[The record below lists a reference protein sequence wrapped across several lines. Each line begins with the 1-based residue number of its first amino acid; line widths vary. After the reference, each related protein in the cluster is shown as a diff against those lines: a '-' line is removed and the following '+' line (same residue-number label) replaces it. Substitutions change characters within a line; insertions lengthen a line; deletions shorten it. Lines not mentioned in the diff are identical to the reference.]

1 MSTKLTDELYMTKE
15 EITAIYE
22 EILQRVFEEVEP
34 MIANRWVIMENKDVF
49 YDNEVAALFPK
60 FSNFNNLQ
68 LYSSDSEKEINK
80 AITSH
85 FGNGFKWEIIEWEEK
100 IRSIHN
106 GISFPFKGSNYGR
119 IYYKNNSDCFESLI
133 KKNSSIYYHDLDG
146 ENFQNGCYIATPIA
160 IHRLNGINSKKVS
173 SEKAFKLWLRNGLI
187 PLRLKNKKEYEILL
201 SYPLINSGK
210 FEIKDGLMKISDEIN
225 EEDLRKLSLGLKISS
240 EEIKKSLLEE
250 DSERADILKY
260 PSKIIHDINEGHWSL
275 WEPLNKKEY
284 FKVKLPEKLVA
295 RNPKS
300 SIIDGIVGIDFGTK
314 STVVAYQ
321 KDSIHTMPMRVGT
334 GDLSKAVEKV
344 HYENPTIMEF
354 KDLLSFIIDYKEKNG
369 RPYTNWEDIRVS
381 HSAFNSLK
389 DSTSSKDYG
398 AFLNELKQWAGNK
411 EKRLKIIDKTGYMK
425 DIKPYLELKEDDFNP
440 IEIYAYYL
448 GLYINN
454 MHNGIYMNYSLSF
467 PVTYELEIRNKIIE
481 SFARGLKKSLPES
494 LLEQKDVME
503 KFRVEMGASEPAA
516 YAITALTKYE
526 FKPEDDEKVFY
537 GIFDFGG
544 GTTDFDFGIWREA
557 QGAKERRYDYVIEH
571 FGAGGD
577 RYLGG
582 ENLLEL
588 LAFEVFKKNVEN
600 GLREKEIP
608 FTLPP
613 ECREFTGSEMLL
625 SKSREAN
632 LNTKNLME
640 KLRPFWEGD
649 ETYEKGLKVDL
660 YNKNEEL
667 ISQYPLTIEIEELK
681 TILENRIN
689 KGVINFFESLRM
701 AFNNSKIKDVNK
713 VNIFLAGNSSKSP
726 IVLDLFQKAIEKEV
740 QSSIDKSLKKEF
752 FEIFP
757 ALGTKESF
765 EKMKERKIEHDEN
778 DMEAPTGKTGVAF
791 GLIESRKGGS
801 ILVVDENI
809 SDKNIKFKYYLGE
822 SRKKQFKVIVERE
835 TDYNTWIEFIDA
847 GEDKFEL
854 YYTDQPRAS
863 TNKMNIADES
873 IKLKRLDIDVINEEA
888 MVYIRLVSPSVIEY
902 VVALEKNIK
911 LEKYLGKIQQIQ
923 LS

>member
-1 MSTKLTDELYMTKE
+1 MSTKLTDELYLSKE
-15 EITAIYE
+15 EVIVAYE
-22 EILQRVFEEVEP
+22 EIFQRVFEEVET
-34 MIANRWVIMENKDVF
+34 MVKKRWIKMENKNVF

-60 FSNFNNLQ
+60 FSNFNNLR
-68 LYSSDSEKEINK
+68 LYSTTSEKEINK
-80 AITSH
+80 AITNH
-85 FGNGFKWEIIEWEEK
+85 FGNGLKWEIIEWEEK
-100 IRSIHN
+100 IRSIHV
-106 GISFPFKGSNYGR
+106 GIKFPFKGITNGR
-119 IYYKNNSDCFESLI
+119 INYLNNNDDYSSLV
-133 KKNSSIYYHDLDG
+133 KKSNVINYHDLDG
-146 ENFQNGCYIATPIA
+146 SSLGSETGTPIA
-160 IHRLNGINSKKVS
+160 ICRLNGVNSKEVS
-173 SEKAFKLWLRNGLI
+173 SEKAFKFFLKNGLI
-187 PLRLKNKKEYEILL
+187 PLGIKNKKEYVTLL
-201 SYPLINSGK
+201 NLTIINNGN
-210 FEIKDGLMKISDEIN
+210 FEIKNGVVKISDKITK
-225 EEDLRKLSLGLKISS
+225 EELRELSLNLKISS

-275 WEPLNKKEY
+275 WEPLNKENY
-284 FKVKLPEKLVA
+284 FKVQLTEKLVA

-334 GDLSKAVEKV
+334 GDLSKAVEKN

-354 KDLLSFIIDYKEKNG
+354 KDLLRFIIDYGEKNG
-369 RPYTNWEDIRVS
+369 RPYTNWEDVSVS
-381 HSAFNSLK
+381 HNAFNSLK
-389 DSTSSKDYG
+389 DSAKSKDYG
-398 AFLNELKQWAGNK
+398 AYLNELKQWAGNK

-425 DIKPYLELKEDDFNP
+425 DIKPYLELDENDFDP

-467 PVTYELEIRNKIIE
+467 PVTYELEIRDKIIE
-481 SFARGLKKSLPES
+481 SFSNGLRKSLPES
-494 LLEQKDVME
+494 LLEQKDAME

-588 LAFEVFKKNVEN
+588 LAFEVFKRNVEN

-613 ECREFTGSEMLL
+613 ECRAFTGSEILL
-625 SKSREAN
+625 SRSREAN

-640 KLRPFWEGD
+640 KLRAFWEGE

-667 ISQYPLTIEIEELK
+667 VQQHPLTIDIEELK
-681 TILENRIN
+681 SILESRIN

-701 AFNNSKIKDVNK
+701 AFNNSKIKNINK

-726 IVLDLFQKAIEKEV
+726 IVLDLFQKAIEKEI
-740 QSSIDKSLKKEF
+740 QSSDDKSLKKEF

-765 EKMKERKIEHDEN
+765 EKMKERKIECDEN
-778 DMEAPTGKTGVAF
+778 NMEAPTGKTGVAF
-791 GLIESRKGGS
+791 GLIESRKGGN
-801 ILVVDENI
+801 ILVIDENI
-809 SDKNIKFKYYLGE
+809 GDANIKFKYYLGE
-822 SRKKQFKVIVERE
+822 NRKKQFKVVIERE
-835 TDYNTWIEFIDA
+835 IEYNKWIEFIDA
-847 GEDKFEL
+847 SEDKFEL
-854 YYTDQPRAS
+854 YYTDQPMAS
-863 TNKMNIADES
+863 TNKMNIVDES
-873 IKLKRLDIDVINEEA
+873 IRLKRLDIDFVDEDA

-902 VVALEKNIK
+902 VVALEAEIKN
-911 LEKYLGKIQQIQ
+911 EKYLGKVQQIQ
-923 LS
+923 LN

>member
-1 MSTKLTDELYMTKE
+1 MSTKLTDELYLSKE
-15 EITAIYE
+15 EVIVAYE
-22 EILQRVFEEVEP
+22 EIFQRVFEEVET
-34 MIANRWVIMENKDVF
+34 MVKKRWIKMENKNVF
-49 YDNEVAALFPK
+49 YDNEVAALFPR
-60 FSNFNNLQ
+60 FSNFNNLR
-68 LYSSDSEKEINK
+68 LYSTTSEKEINK
-80 AITSH
+80 AITNH
-85 FGNGFKWEIIEWEEK
+85 FGNGLKWEIIEWEEK
-100 IRSIHN
+100 IRSIHV
-106 GISFPFKGSNYGR
+106 GIKFPFKGITNGR
-119 IYYKNNSDCFESLI
+119 INYLNNNDDYSSLV
-133 KKNSSIYYHDLDG
+133 KKSNVINYHDLDG
-146 ENFQNGCYIATPIA
+146 SSLGSGTGTPIA
-160 IHRLNGINSKKVS
+160 ICRLNGVNSKEVS
-173 SEKAFKLWLRNGLI
+173 SEKAFKFFLKNGLI
-187 PLRLKNKKEYEILL
+187 PLGIKNKKEYVTLL
-201 SYPLINSGK
+201 NLTIINNGN
-210 FEIKDGLMKISDEIN
+210 FEIKNGIVKISDKITK
-225 EEDLRKLSLGLKISS
+225 EELRELSLNLEISS

-250 DSERADILKY
+250 DNERADILKY

-275 WEPLNKKEY
+275 WEPLNKENY
-284 FKVKLPEKLVA
+284 FKVQLTEKLVA

-334 GDLSKAVEKV
+334 GDLSKAVEKK

-354 KDLLSFIIDYKEKNG
+354 KDLLSFIIDYGEKNG
-369 RPYTNWEDIRVS
+369 RPYTNWEDVSVS
-381 HSAFNSLK
+381 HNAFNSLK
-389 DSTSSKDYG
+389 DSAKSKDYG
-398 AFLNELKQWAGNK
+398 AYLNELKQWAGNK
-411 EKRLKIIDKTGYMK
+411 EKRLKVIDKTGYMK
-425 DIKPYLELKEDDFNP
+425 DIKPYLELDENDFDP

-467 PVTYELEIRNKIIE
+467 PVTYELEIRDKIIE
-481 SFARGLKKSLPES
+481 SFSNGLRKSLPES
-494 LLEQKDVME
+494 LLEQKDAME

-557 QGAKERRYDYVIEH
+557 QGTKERRYDYVIEH

-588 LAFEVFKKNVEN
+588 LAFEVFKRNVEN

-613 ECREFTGSEMLL
+613 ECREFTGSEILL

-640 KLRPFWEGD
+640 KLRAFWEGE

-667 ISQYPLTIEIEELK
+667 VQQHPLTVDTEELK
-681 TILENRIN
+681 SILESRIN

-701 AFNNSKIKDVNK
+701 AFNNSKIKDINK
-713 VNIFLAGNSSKSP
+713 VNIFLAGNSSKSS
-726 IVLDLFQKAIEKEV
+726 IVLNLFQKAIEREV
-740 QSSIDKSLKKEF
+740 QSSIDNSLKNEF

-765 EKMKERKIEHDEN
+765 EKMKERKIEYDEN

-791 GLIESRKGGS
+791 GLIESRKGGN
-801 ILVVDENI
+801 ILVIDENI
-809 SDKNIKFKYYLGE
+809 GDANIKFKYYLGE
-822 SRKKQFKVIVERE
+822 NRKKQFKVVIERE
-835 TDYNTWIEFIDA
+835 IEYNKWIEFIDA
-847 GEDKFEL
+847 SENKFEL
-854 YYTDQPRAS
+854 YYTDQPMAS
-863 TNKMNIADES
+863 TNKMNIVDES
-873 IKLKRLDIDVINEEA
+873 IRLKRLDIDFVDEDA

-902 VVALEKNIK
+902 VVALEADIKN
-911 LEKYLGKIQQIQ
+911 EKYLGKVQQIQ
-923 LS
+923 LN

>member
-1 MSTKLTDELYMTKE
+1 MSTKLTDELYLSKE
-15 EITAIYE
+15 EVIDTYE
-22 EILQRVFEEVEP
+22 EILQRVFEEVET
-34 MIANRWVIMENKDVF
+34 MVKKRWVKMENKNVF

-60 FSNFNNLQ
+60 FSDFNNFQ
-68 LYSSDSEKEINK
+68 LYNNTSEKEINK
-80 AITSH
+80 AIKDH
-85 FGNGFKWEIIEWEEK
+85 FGNGLKWEIIEWEEK
-100 IRSIHN
+100 IRSIHI
-106 GISFPFKGSNYGR
+106 GIKFPFKGISNGR
-119 IYYKNNSDCFESLI
+119 INYINNNDDYRSLV
-133 KKNSSIYYHDLDG
+133 KKSNGINYHDLDG
-146 ENFQNGCYIATPIA
+146 SSLGSGTGTPIA
-160 IHRLNGINSKKVS
+160 ICRLNGVNSKAVS
-173 SEKAFKLWLRNGLI
+173 SEKAFKLFLKNDLI
-187 PLRLKNKKEYEILL
+187 PLGLKNKEEYKMLL
-201 SYPLINSGK
+201 NISSINNEA
-210 FEIKDGLMKISDEIN
+210 FEIKNGIIKISDKITK
-225 EEDLRKLSLGLKISS
+225 EEVRELSSNLKISS

-250 DSERADILKY
+250 DKERADILKY
-260 PSKIIHDINEGHWSL
+260 PSKIINDINEGHWSL
-275 WEPLNKKEY
+275 WEPLNKENY
-284 FKVKLPEKLVA
+284 FKVQLTEKFVA

-300 SIIDGIVGIDFGTK
+300 SIVDGIVGIDFGTK
-314 STVVAYQ
+314 NTVVAYQ

-334 GDLSKAVEKV
+334 GDLSKEVEKK

-354 KDLLSFIIDYKEKNG
+354 EDLLKFIMDYRGKSG
-369 RPYTNWEDIRVS
+369 RPYTNWQNIRVS
-381 HSAFNSLK
+381 HSAFNNLKQSL
-389 DSTSSKDYG
+389 SSKDYG
-398 AFLNELKQWAGNK
+398 AYLNELKQWAGNK
-411 EKRLKIIDKTGYMK
+411 EKRLKIVDKTGYMK
-425 DIKPYLELKEDDFNP
+425 DLKPYLELDENEFDP

-467 PVTYELEIRNKIIE
+467 PVTYELEIRDKIIE
-481 SFARGLKKSLPES
+481 SFSNGLRKSLPES

-503 KFRVEMGASEPAA
+503 KFKVEMGASEPAA

-613 ECREFTGSEMLL
+613 ECREFTGSEVLL
-625 SKSREAN
+625 SNSREAS

-640 KLRPFWEGD
+640 KLRPFWEGE
-649 ETYEKGLKVDL
+649 ETYEEGLKVDL

-667 ISQYPLTIEIEELK
+667 VQRHPLTVDIEELK
-681 TILENRIN
+681 SILENRIN

-701 AFNNSKIKDVNK
+701 AFSNSKIKDINK

-740 QSSIDKSLKKEF
+740 ESSIDSSLKKEF

-765 EKMKERKIEHDEN
+765 EKMNEREIKFDEN

-791 GLIESRKGGS
+791 GLIESRKGGD
-801 ILVVDENI
+801 ILVIDENI
-809 SDKNIKFKYYLGE
+809 VDENIKFKYYLGE
-822 SRKKQFKVIVERE
+822 SRKKQFRVIINRE
-835 TDYNTWIEFIDA
+835 KKYGEWVEFIDA

-854 YYTDQPRAS
+854 YYTDQPMAS

-873 IKLKRLDIDVINEEA
+873 IRLKRLDIDFVDEDA
-888 MVYIRLVSPSVIEY
+888 MVYVRLVSPSVVEY
-902 VVALEKNIK
+902 VVALEEEIK
-911 LEKYLGKIQQIQ
+911 AEKYLGKVQQIQ
-923 LS
+923 LN

>member
-1 MSTKLTDELYMTKE
+1 MSTKLIDELYMTKE
-15 EITAIYE
+15 EITTIYE
-22 EILQRVFEEVEP
+22 EILQRVFEEVEL
-34 MIANRWVIMENKDVF
+34 MIKNRWVIMENKEVF
-49 YDNEVAALFPK
+49 YDNEVVALFPK
-60 FSNFNNLQ
+60 FTQFDNLQ
-68 LYSSDSEKEINK
+68 LNNSISEKEINRD
-80 AITSH
+80 ITTH
-85 FGNGFKWEIIEWEEK
+85 FGNGVKWEIIEWEEK
-100 IRSIHN
+100 IRSIHK
-106 GISFPFKGSNYGR
+106 GVFFPFKGSLGGR
-119 IYYKNNSDCFESLI
+119 IYYKNNSDDYMSLV
-133 KKNSSIYYHDLDG
+133 KKNNLIHYHDLDDDDG
-146 ENFQNGCYIATPIA
+146 FGSGPGTPIA
-160 IHRLNGINSKKVS
+160 ISRLNGVNSKEVS

-187 PLRLKNKKEYEILL
+187 PMGLKNKKEYEMLL
-201 SYPLINSGK
+201 NSPLTNSGK
-210 FEIKDGLMKISDEIN
+210 FKVKDGLMKISDEIS
-225 EEDLRKLSLGLKISS
+225 EEDFRKLSFGLKVSY

-250 DSERADILKY
+250 DKERADILKY

-284 FKVKLPEKLVA
+284 FKVKLSEKLVA

-300 SIIDGIVGIDFGTK
+300 SVIDGIVGIDFGTK

-334 GDLSKAVEKV
+334 GDLSKAVEKD
-344 HYENPTIMEF
+344 HYENPTIIEF
-354 KDLLSFIIDYKEKNG
+354 KDLLGFIIDYKEKNG
-369 RPYTNWEDIRVS
+369 RPYTNWEDVRVS

-398 AFLNELKQWAGNK
+398 AYLNELKQWAGDK

-425 DIKPYLELKEDDFNP
+425 DIKPYLELDEDDFDP

-454 MHNGIYMNYSLSF
+454 MHNGIYMSYSLSF

-481 SFARGLKKSLPES
+481 SFTKGLKKSLPES

-557 QGAKERRYDYVIEH
+557 QGVKERRYDYVIEH

-577 RYLGG
+577 KYLGG

-600 GLREKEIP
+600 GLRKKEIP
-608 FTLPP
+608 FTLPS
-613 ECREFTGSEMLL
+613 ECREFIGSEMLL

-640 KLRPFWEGD
+640 ALRPFWEED

-660 YNKNEEL
+660 YDKNEEVVSKHSL
-667 ISQYPLTIEIEELK
+667 IVEVEDLK
-681 TILENRIN
+681 AILESRIN

-701 AFNNSKIKDVNK
+701 AFNNSKIKNINK

-726 IVLDLFQKAIEKEV
+726 IVLKLFQKAIEKEV
-740 QSSIDKSLKKEF
+740 QSSIDNSLKEEF

-765 EKMKERKIEHDEN
+765 EKMKERKIEYDEN
-778 DMEAPTGKTGVAF
+778 NMEAPTGKTGVAF
-791 GLIESRKGGS
+791 GLIESRKGGN
-801 ILVVDENI
+801 ILVIDENI

-822 SRKKQFKVIVERE
+822 SRKKQFRVVIERE
-835 TDYNTWIEFIDA
+835 AEYNTWIEFIDA

-873 IKLKRLDIDVINEEA
+873 IRLKRLDIDFVDEDA
-888 MVYIRLVSPSVIEY
+888 MVYIRIVSPSVIEY
-902 VVALEKNIK
+902 VVALEVDIKN
-911 LEKYLGKIQQIQ
+911 EKYLGKVQQIQ
-923 LS
+923 LN

>member
-15 EITAIYE
+15 EITTIYE
-22 EILQRVFEEVEP
+22 EMLQRVFEEVEI
-34 MIANRWVIMENKDVF
+34 MIKNRWVIMENRDVF
-49 YDNEVAALFPK
+49 YDNEVVALFPK
-60 FSNFNNLQ
+60 FTKFNNLQ
-68 LYSSDSEKEINK
+68 ISTSASEKEINRD
-80 AITSH
+80 ITNH
-85 FGNGFKWEIIEWEEK
+85 FRNGVKWEIIEWEEK
-100 IRSIHN
+100 IRSIHK
-106 GISFPFKGSNYGR
+106 GVFFPFKGSWDGR
-119 IYYKNNSDCFESLI
+119 ISYKNNNDDCMSLV
-133 KKNSSIYYHDLDG
+133 KNNNLIRYHNLSGDCMG
-146 ENFQNGCYIATPIA
+146 SGVGTPIA
-160 IHRLNGINSKKVS
+160 ICRLNGVNSKKVS

-187 PLRLKNKKEYEILL
+187 PLGLKDKKEYEMLL
-201 SYPLINSGK
+201 NSPLINSGK
-210 FEIKDGLMKISDEIN
+210 FKVKDGLVKISDEIS
-225 EEDLRKLSLGLKISS
+225 EEDFRKLSFGLKISY

-250 DSERADILKY
+250 DKERADILKY

-300 SIIDGIVGIDFGTK
+300 SVIDGIVGIDFGTK

-334 GDLSKAVEKV
+334 GDLSKAVEKD

-398 AFLNELKQWAGNK
+398 AYLNELKQWAGNK

-425 DIKPYLELKEDDFNP
+425 DIKTYLELDENDFDP

-467 PVTYELEIRNKIIE
+467 PVTYELEIRDKIIE
-481 SFARGLKKSLPES
+481 SFSNGLRKSLPES

-526 FKPEDDEKVFY
+526 FKPEEDEKVFY

-588 LAFEVFKKNVEN
+588 LAFEVFKRNVEN

-613 ECREFTGSEMLL
+613 ECREFTGSEILI

-660 YNKNEEL
+660 YNKSETVV
-667 ISQYPLTIEIEELK
+667 SKHSLTIDIEELK
-681 TILENRIN
+681 SILESRIN

-701 AFNNSKIKDVNK
+701 AFNNSKIKDINK

-726 IVLDLFQKAIEKEV
+726 IVLDLFQKAIEKEI
-740 QSSIDKSLKKEF
+740 QSSDDKSLKKEF

-765 EKMKERKIEHDEN
+765 EKMKERKIEYDEN

-791 GLIESRKGGS
+791 GLIESRKGGN
-801 ILVVDENI
+801 ILVIDENI
-809 SDKNIKFKYYLGE
+809 GDANIKFKYYLGE
-822 SRKKQFKVIVERE
+822 SRKKQFKVIVGRE
-835 TDYNTWIEFIDA
+835 IEYNKWIEFIDA
-847 GEDKFEL
+847 SEDKFEL
-854 YYTDQPRAS
+854 YYTDQPMAS
-863 TNKMNIADES
+863 TNKMNIVDES
-873 IKLKRLDIDVINEEA
+873 IRLKRLDIDFVDEDA

-902 VVALEKNIK
+902 VVALEAEIKN
-911 LEKYLGKIQQIQ
+911 EKYLGKVQQMQ
-923 LS
+923 LN

>member
-1 MSTKLTDELYMTKE
+1 MNTKLTDDLYLTKKQI
-15 EITAIYE
+15 ITIYE
-22 EILQRVFEEVEP
+22 EKLQEVFDEIEP
-34 MIANRWVIMENKDVF
+34 MIKKRWVMMENKEVF
-49 YDNEVAALFPK
+49 YDDEVAALFPK
-60 FSNFNNLQ
+60 FSQFNNLP
-68 LYSSDSEKEINK
+68 LSSSTSEKEINK
-80 AITSH
+80 SITSH
-85 FGNGFKWEIIEWEEK
+85 FGNGFKWEIIEWNEK

-106 GISFPFKGSNYGR
+106 GINFPFKGPNYAR
-119 IYYKNNSDCFESLI
+119 ISYKNNSDDYCSLV
-133 KKNSSIYYHDLDG
+133 KKNNLIYYHDLDG
-146 ENFQNGCYIATPIA
+146 NNLNSGAGTPIA
-160 IHRLNGINSKKVS
+160 ICRLNRINSQKVS
-173 SEKAFKLWLRNGLI
+173 SEKSFKLWLQNGLI
-187 PLRLKNKKEYEILL
+187 PIGLKNKKVYKMLL
-201 SYPLINSGK
+201 NSPLINSGRFK
-210 FEIKDGLMKISDEIN
+210 ITNGLIKIDGEIN
-225 EEDLRKLSLGLKISS
+225 DEEFKRLSSGLKISS
-240 EEIKKSLLEE
+240 EEITQILLEE
-250 DSERADILKY
+250 DNERADILNY
-260 PSKIIHDINEGHWSL
+260 SSKIINDINEGHWSL

-284 FKVKLPEKLVA
+284 LNVKLSEKLVA
-295 RNPKS
+295 RDPKS

-334 GDLSKAVEKV
+334 GNLLKAVEKH

-354 KDLLSFIIDYKEKNG
+354 KDLLSFIIDYNEKNG
-369 RPYTNWEDIRVS
+369 RPHTSWEDVRVS
-381 HSAFNSLK
+381 HSAFNNLR

-398 AFLNELKQWAGNK
+398 AYLNELKQWAGNTD
-411 EKRLKIIDKTGYMK
+411 KRLTIVDKTGYMK
-425 DIKPYLELKEDDFNP
+425 EIKPFLKLDEDDFDP

-454 MHNGIYMNYSLSF
+454 MHNGIYLNYSLSF
-467 PVTYELEIRNKIIE
+467 PVTYEVEIRNKIIA
-481 SFARGLKKSLPES
+481 SFKRGLKKSLPET
-494 LLEQKDVME
+494 LLEQENIME
-503 KFRVEMGASEPAA
+503 NFKVEMGASEPAA

-577 RYLGG
+577 KYLGG

-588 LAFEVFKKNVEN
+588 LAFEVFKKNAEN

-613 ECREFTGSEMLL
+613 ECREFIGSEILL
-625 SKSREAN
+625 AKSREAN

-640 KLRPFWEGD
+640 ALRPFWENN
-649 ETYEKGLKVDL
+649 EAPEKGLKVDL
-660 YNKNEEL
+660 YDKNEEMIL
-667 ISQYPLTIEIEELK
+667 KHELNMDIEELK
-681 TILENRIN
+681 KILEKRIN

-701 AFNNSKIKDVNK
+701 AFNNSKIKDINK
-713 VNIFLAGNSSKSP
+713 INIFLAGNSSKSP

-740 QSSIDKSLKKEF
+740 QSSLDNSLKEEF

-765 EKMKERKIEHDEN
+765 EKMKEREIEFDEN

-791 GLIESRKGGS
+791 GLVESRKGGN
-801 ILVVDENI
+801 ILVIDENI
-809 SDKNIKFKYYLGE
+809 RNNNIKFKYYLGE
-822 SRKKQFKVIVERE
+822 SKKKEFKVVVERE
-835 TDYNTWIEFIDA
+835 TEFNTWIEFIDA

-854 YYTDQPRAS
+854 YYTDQPMAS
-863 TNKMNIADES
+863 TNKMSISDES
-873 IKLKRLDIDVINEEA
+873 IKLKRLDIDVVNEDA

-902 VVALEKNIK
+902 VVALENDN
-911 LEKYLGKIQQIQ
+911 YLGKIQQIQ
-923 LS
+923 LN